1 MKKSFA
7 ENFYIF
13 LVLFEPGNIG
23 CAIYFRD
30 KGAPQN
36 KAFSFISTVYAF
48 KLNDID
54 QRNKNIERLH
64 EHYIHF

>member
-1 MKKSFA
+1 MSFA

-13 LVLFEPGNIG
+13 LGLFEPGNIG
-23 CAIYFRD
+23 CATYFRD

-36 KAFSFISTVYAF
+36 KAFSFISAVYVF

-54 QRNKNIERLH
+54 Q
-64 EHYIHF
+64 